1 MVGVPHST
9 GCALCRE
16 RRIKCD
22 QAIPDCTQCRR
33 YGRPCPGYRKTYRFQ
48 DERPGLERKHR
59 SSSTTTSS
67 PRDPSTASPPTINTT
82 PPMQRNPAELANDT
96 DDDSNNQRLLFVE
109 FLATAFPTGWA
120 HVGTRLMANEG
131 EDASRLQAQTAR
143 LCGGHGFQATATAC
157 LTGIYVARARGSAG
171 MEGTSRRLYARA
183 LREVERGLDCAETA
197 MSGVMV
203 GAVMMLAVYEMY
215 ARTSVDAFV
224 VHVEGVERVMCERG
238 ARAHERG
245 LARSCYLAFRGLLVA
260 TAIFEGRGCFLE
272 GEEWV
277 RLARRVGEEDSRR
290 CGGGWGRFVMMYE
303 EVFAQVVR
311 VPGYLEEARRVR
323 SESAERDL
331 VRRMRET
338 RAQLRELVAAM
349 DGWAGSSGRD
359 SAPSLLVWG
368 AGSAVAL
375 LDALLG
381 RLRVQA
387 GPLRF
392 RVVTEL
398 GRGGESLTWLDR
410 VASSMGMLGTEIVF

>member
-1 MVGVPHST
+1 M
-9 GCALCRE
+9 
-16 RRIKCD
+16 
-22 QAIPDCTQCRR
+22 QW
-33 YGRPCPGYRKTYRFQ
+33 
-48 DERPGLERKHR
+48 
-59 SSSTTTSS
+59 
-67 PRDPSTASPPTINTT
+67 STAELDDNT
-82 PPMQRNPAELANDT
+82 NDE
-96 DDDSNNQRLLFVE
+96 SNNQRRLFVE

-120 HVGTRLMANEG
+120 HVGTRLMASEG
-131 EDASRLQAQTAR
+131 DDGSRLQAQTAR
-143 LCGGHGFQATATAC
+143 LCGGRGFQATATAC

-215 ARTSVDAFV
+215 ARTSADAFV
-224 VHVEGVERVMCERG
+224 VHVEGVERVMVGRG

-260 TAIFEGRGCFLE
+260 TAVFEGRGCFLE

-277 RLARRVGEEDSRR
+277 RLARRVGEEDSHR

-323 SESAERDL
+323 SESAEREL

-359 SAPSLLVWG
+359 SATSLLVRG

-375 LDALLG
+375 LEALLG

-392 RVVTEL
+392 RVMTEL